1 MTIPVQPSDLKR
13 KLEDVESEVIEQ
25 HAVSI
30 DASNEVSAEDGQ
42 KASDCSQTKRIKL
55 NDAAADGLGIIFFDV
70 LGFFTN

>member
-13 KLEDVESEVIEQ
+13 KLEDVESEQ

-55 NDAAADGLGIIFFDV
+55 NDAAADGLGIFFFDF